1 MKAASL
7 LDGRPR
13 DRKQENLTV
22 ADNYAL
28 IRFIR
33 LGQSLL

>member
-1 MKAASL
+1 METGLL
-7 LDGRPR
+7 LDSRPR

-33 LGQSLL
+33 LGQSPL